1 MIALL
6 IASNCTPLIAPLIGR
21 PCSNPCTL
29 QYPIASNCVRLRPTA
44 LIAAHLLLTNAETRD
59 FSRKMG
65 SAFMLLPHE
74 RVWGNTTILS
84 LHGGDAPLIGA
95 STLPR
100 YGGRAATGADGAA
113 SLFGAEYYRG
123 NPQLHASA
131 HHGALSP
138 QVLST
143 IEAHARICV
152 VSYEK
157 SRRKT
162 IASDG

>member
-1 MIALL
+1 L
-6 IASNCTPLIAPLIGR
+6 
-21 PCSNPCTL
+21 
-29 QYPIASNCVRLRPTA
+29 RLTA
-44 LIAAHLLLTNAETRD
+44 LVAAHLLISNAETRD

-113 SLFGAEYYRG
+113 SVFGAEYYRG
-123 NPQLHASA
+123 TRADLRR
-131 HHGALSP
+131 L
-138 QVLST
+138 LRK
-143 IEAHARICV
+143 IEA
-152 VSYEK
+152 
-157 SRRKT
+157 
-162 IASDG
+162 

>member
-1 MIALL
+1 
-6 IASNCTPLIAPLIGR
+6 
-21 PCSNPCTL
+21 
-29 QYPIASNCVRLRPTA
+29 
-44 LIAAHLLLTNAETRD
+44 
-59 FSRKMG
+59 MG

-157 SRRKT
+157 SKRKL
-162 IASDG
+162 IASDGECVPLRSADEL